1 MMNRTGKRK
10 VAVLL
15 VALLLI
21 GGFFEMDAERVHATA
36 STRKKLQEAEEEKNG
51 EPDEEKSE
59 KPEKEGRGAEARGE
73 WLELR

>member
-36 STRKKLQEAEEEKNG
+36 STRKKLI
-51 EPDEEKSE
+51 DD
-59 KPEKEGRGAEARGE
+59 
-73 WLELR
+73 L